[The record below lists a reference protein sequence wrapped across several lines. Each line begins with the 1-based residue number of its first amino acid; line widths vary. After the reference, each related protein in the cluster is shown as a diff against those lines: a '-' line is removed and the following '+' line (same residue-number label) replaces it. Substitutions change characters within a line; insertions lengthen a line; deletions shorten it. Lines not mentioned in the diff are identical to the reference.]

1 VTESFTLTTIIPAT
15 PLRVYQAWLDEREHG
30 AFTGAKAET
39 EPGIGGAFT
48 AWDGYIRGRTL
59 ELSEGQRILQSWRTS
74 EFPPG
79 SEDSLL
85 EVLLEESSG
94 GTRLTLRHS
103 GIPEGQGE
111 SYEAGWVDHY
121 FEPLKRYFAAVAPRS
136 VSRPKAAKKKVVRKR
151 TKVKARAAARG
162 RSSARARKP
171 VRAKGKGSRRIHA
184 AGKRRK
190 AAGRKARRGARRR

>member
-1 VTESFTLTTIIPAT
+1 MTESFTLTTIIPAT

-30 AFTGAKAET
+30 AFTGAKAEA

-59 ELSEGQRILQSWRTS
+59 ELSEGQRILQAWRTT

-111 SYEAGWVDHY
+111 SYEQGWIDHY
-121 FEPLKRYFAAVAPRS
+121 FEPLKSYFAALAPKPAARPKPAKKAAPR
-136 VSRPKAAKKKVVRKR
+136 
-151 TKVKARAAARG
+151 
-162 RSSARARKP
+162 
-171 VRAKGKGSRRIHA
+171 RRA
-184 AGKRRK
+184 AGKRTAPRRK
-190 AAGRKARRGARRR
+190 AAAKRHVRARRKAARPSRRATKRRKTTARKARRRR

>member
-1 VTESFTLTTIIPAT
+1 MSESFTVTAVIPAT
-15 PLRVYQAWLDEREHG
+15 PLRVYQAWLDDREHG
-30 AFTGAKAET
+30 AFTGAKAEA

-59 ELSEGQRILQSWRTS
+59 ELSEGRRILQAWRTS

-85 EVLLEESSG
+85 EILLEEAPW

-111 SYEAGWVDHY
+111 SYESGWEDHY
-121 FEPLKRYFAAVAPRS
+121 FEPLRRYFGRGAKRRAAPTRKATAKRKPARRKKVARKPAARKNAKLARRS
-136 VSRPKAAKKKVVRKR
+136 RGASPARRNGARKAAKRK
-151 TKVKARAAARG
+151 TAG
-162 RSSARARKP
+162 RRR
-171 VRAKGKGSRRIHA
+171 SRR
-184 AGKRRK
+184 
-190 AAGRKARRGARRR
+190 